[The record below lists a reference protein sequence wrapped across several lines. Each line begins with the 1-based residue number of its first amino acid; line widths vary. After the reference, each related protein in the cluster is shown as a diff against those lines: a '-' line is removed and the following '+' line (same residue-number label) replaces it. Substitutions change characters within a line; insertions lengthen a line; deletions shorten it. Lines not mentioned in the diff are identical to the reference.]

1 MPTRLRTQYLLVSL
15 LIASAH
21 AGPRDWRVDADMRE
35 ALCANQQAMNELWV
49 CIESCEAKAFE
60 LEPAEQ
66 EQQQQKPE
74 VEQRPMRTTNLDTTH
89 ILALIAWD
97 DDFDQDDFDAIDE
110 VHLLR
115 QKSRLESDPY
125 YRSSNDVQDFVS
137 ANKQRQILH
146 KQQWLVAQAQNPSK
160 IENHSLTVHDKVLKH
175 SDCVAKCD
183 VTLACGTESS
193 PDYAAGLDSVYPM

>member
-1 MPTRLRTQYLLVSL
+1 MLTRNF
-15 LIASAH
+15 
-21 AGPRDWRVDADMRE
+21 D
-35 ALCANQQAMNELWV
+35 
-49 CIESCEAKAFE
+49 K
-60 LEPAEQ
+60 
-66 EQQQQKPE
+66 
-74 VEQRPMRTTNLDTTH
+74 TH
-89 ILALIAWD
+89 ILALIAGD

-160 IENHSLTVHDKVLKH
+160 IENHSLTMRDKALKN
-175 SDCVAKCD
+175 SDCAAKCE

-193 PDYAAGLDSVYPM
+193 PDYAAGLDSAYPM